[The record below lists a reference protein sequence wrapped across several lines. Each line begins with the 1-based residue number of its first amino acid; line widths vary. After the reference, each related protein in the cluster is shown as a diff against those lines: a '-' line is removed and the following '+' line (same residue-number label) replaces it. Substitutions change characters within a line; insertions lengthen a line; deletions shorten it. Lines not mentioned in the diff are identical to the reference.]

1 MQLELSNRLFKDL
14 MKFANRENLSVKS
27 KIAHLLESYVQE
39 MKTNEDC
46 QEGINNGDTINDQ
59 FEGIGETSAH

>member
-1 MQLELSNRLFKDL
+1 